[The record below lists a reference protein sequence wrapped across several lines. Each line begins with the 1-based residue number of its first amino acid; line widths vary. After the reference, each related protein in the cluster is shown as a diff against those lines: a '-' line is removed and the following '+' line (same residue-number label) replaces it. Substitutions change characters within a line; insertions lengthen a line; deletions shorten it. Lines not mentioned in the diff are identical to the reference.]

1 VQRVRESAGRNDT
14 VAPGRSG
21 AVQLARSR
29 ICCAPTVELRPRA
42 TIPSDEARAVV
53 MTLLASGRVPLMQ
66 ATLLGIQLSGA
77 PPLLQR
83 FWGTVCQ
90 HEETVYLILFI
101 NDRCLVLALSG

>member
-1 VQRVRESAGRNDT
+1 MGDPLVEGRRRWNT
-14 VAPGRSG
+14 LWVHYEAE
-21 AVQLARSR
+21 
-29 ICCAPTVELRPRA
+29 ELRVHHRA
-42 TIPSDEARAVV
+42 SIPSDEARAVV
-53 MTLLASGRVPLMQ
+53 MTLLASGRVPPMQ
-66 ATLLGIQLSGA
+66 ATLLGIQRSGA